1 MGLENSLISSKK
13 NKGRLNIKFN
23 ILEKLFTQKD
33 MNDSY
38 IRGKESKSHELK
50 GSQEANQNTF
60 KKKQIDKIA
69 LKRLVK
75 KSNRLLVSISS
86 HKFPIDLFPDTLNIE
101 EGRITIITRMFL
113 FSKVHSIDI
122 KYISNI
128 FINTMPFYAQLGI
141 VSKTFENNE
150 IWLNALRQ
158 NEAIY
163 ARRIIEGLRIFVSKG
178 INTSDYTKEE
188 LLEKLEELST
198 TETVT

>member
-1 MGLENSLISSKK
+1 
-13 NKGRLNIKFN
+13 
-23 ILEKLFTQKD
+23 

-122 KYISNI
+122 KYI
-128 FINTMPFYAQLGI
+128 Y
-141 VSKTFENNE
+141 
-150 IWLNALRQ
+150 
-158 NEAIY
+158 
-163 ARRIIEGLRIFVSKG
+163 
-178 INTSDYTKEE
+178 
-188 LLEKLEELST
+188 
-198 TETVT
+198 